1 MELSVLVDPV
11 PDLPRLAEVLDEL
24 GHRGRIA
31 AIRNWEKSLQVKL
44 YEAADGFKKLSLEDY
59 VPSEKEPLKEVIH
72 HGRNTLAAFNHFQKR
87 FCKPS
92 DVAKTDTLW
101 GYNHQQMAWATGP
114 GYFAV
119 HTAEKEGEIDID
131 YRLDVPEKPSEWPQ
145 IVPNHDKLGRF
156 VYEGMVDVMRG
167 VSKHVSIGR
176 AKKKG
181 QWMDAW
187 FVLCREE

>member
-11 PDLPRLAEVLDEL
+11 PDLHRLAEVLDGL
-24 GHRGRIA
+24 GHPARVA
-31 AIRNWEKSLQVKL
+31 TIRKWERDLQIKL
-44 YEAADGFKKLSLEDY
+44 YEAADGFKKLTLEDY
-59 VPSEKEPLKEVIH
+59 VPSDKEPLKEVIH
-72 HGRNTLAAFNHFQKR
+72 HGKNTLAAFNHFQKR

-92 DVAKTDTLW
+92 DTAKTDTLY

-119 HTAEKEGEIDID
+119 KTAEKDGEIDID
-131 YRLDVPEKPSEWPQ
+131 YRLPVPEKPSEWPE
-145 IVPNHDKLGRF
+145 IVANHDKLGRF

-167 VSKHVSIGR
+167 ISKHVSIGR

-181 QWMDAW
+181 QFMDAW